1 MHRTPRVS
9 PHTIIFTQE
18 LVICPYQQAIK
29 MAVPEYRDEV
39 SITLSI
45 TDPPPSFS
53 FPTRRIFL
61 SKKNPT
67 IEIGRTSRRNGAFEA
82 AKSNAWFDS
91 PVMSRKHAL
100 FTLDAD
106 KQKLYVKD
114 TGSLHGTYKN
124 DVRLETNV
132 NHEVISGDKLKFG
145 ALIER
150 PQDKHYPCAML
161 VRQTYGSINPELR
174 GNSFRVPEDSDIESL
189 ISDEDQ
195 VNNSY
200 EMLRTNKFV
209 PGRVTTSS
217 FGHGP
222 IDLTMDDQYPLSN
235 VRNGTEIFDNCP
247 HIQEIPLP
255 KLPEPV
261 SVLGH
266 EFSDLEEEPEEA
278 ENDLS
283 PNSMDTDDSYG
294 GISEDCQSVDYAMSS
309 VAEDSIV
316 DEEEDFA
323 EHDEFEEEQV
333 HTQEPTPQTNGH
345 IEEATVMA
353 SVMSENP
360 KKTLAQPLVN
370 SSSTQTPD
378 ACQKLDSANLTQLD
392 KSHYTWK
399 SDLAPMMSINGTSS
413 LRLPPISEAV
423 FDKYNHE
430 TITHSTAEVV
440 GRKHGKYEFFAARE
454 ANAAAAR
461 TQPQARPIS
470 PVHRAPVQEHY
481 LLGAGI
487 GIKIPEHSEDE
498 LQSPAD
504 ETQPRASDL
513 VSSGLRY
520 LATPP
525 EHIDTTVLSVEPEL
539 DDSSAWAFQESKKA
553 SGVEVTTETTEKV
566 VAQENT
572 TDVVEDGDA
581 QPAEALEAAEL
592 AKPVDAVEP
601 AKPVKVVAAEA
612 VKTPVPESTATKRKA
627 DEISQLTPEEEQM
640 SGDRQ
645 SRPQMHRREVQ
656 PSARPRHIA
665 ALGTPPSKRLRRMAE
680 AVGYVALGG
689 AAVMSAL
696 IATAP
701 AL

>member
-1 MHRTPRVS
+1 
-9 PHTIIFTQE
+9 
-18 LVICPYQQAIK
+18 

-45 TDPPPSFS
+45 ADPPPSFS
-53 FPTRRIFL
+53 FPSRRIFL

-67 IEIGRTSRRNGAFEA
+67 IEIGRTSKRNGAFEA

-132 NHEVISGDKLKFG
+132 NHEVASGDKLKFG
-145 ALIER
+145 AFIER
-150 PQDKHYPCAML
+150 PQDKHYPCAMI
-161 VRQTYGSINPELR
+161 VRQTYGSINPDLR

-200 EMLRTNKFV
+200 EILRTNKFV
-209 PGRVTTSS
+209 TARMATSS
-217 FGHGP
+217 CGHGP
-222 IDLTMDDQYPLSN
+222 IDLTTDDHCPFSN
-235 VRNGTEIFDNCP
+235 IRDGTEAFDNSP
-247 HIQEIPLP
+247 HILEIPSP

-261 SVLGH
+261 SVSGH
-266 EFSDLEEEPEEA
+266 EFSDLEEEPEGEG
-278 ENDLS
+278 NDLS

-294 GISEDCQSVDYAMSS
+294 GISEDCQSIDYAMSS
-309 VAEDSIV
+309 VAGDSIV

-333 HTQEPTPQTNGH
+333 HTQEPAPQGNGRF
-345 IEEATVMA
+345 EEATIMA
-353 SVMSENP
+353 SVLSEKP
-360 KKTLAQPLVN
+360 EKTPAQSLAN
-370 SSSTQTPD
+370 SLSTQTRDVP
-378 ACQKLDSANLTQLD
+378 QQLDSANLIQLD
-392 KSHYTWK
+392 KRYYTWK
-399 SDLAPMMSINGTSS
+399 SDLAPMTSINGTSS
-413 LRLPPISEAV
+413 LKLPPISEAV
-423 FDKYNHE
+423 FDTYNHE

-440 GRKHGKYEFFAARE
+440 GRKHGKYEFFAARD

-461 TQPQARPIS
+461 AQPQPRPID
-470 PVHRAPVQEHY
+470 PVRQAPVQEHR
-481 LLGAGI
+481 LLRAEMEN
-487 GIKIPEHSEDE
+487 KT
-498 LQSPAD
+498 QVQPAD
-504 ETQPRASDL
+504 EVQKAPDEVEPRASDL

-525 EHIDTTVLSVEPEL
+525 EHVETTTTSVEPEL
-539 DDSSAWAFQESKKA
+539 DDSSAWAFQESKKSFGA
-553 SGVEVTTETTEKV
+553 EATTEKV
-566 VAQENT
+566 VAQENDA
-572 TDVVEDGDA
+572 DVVGDGDA
-581 QPAEALEAAEL
+581 KTAEALEAAEL
-592 AKPVDAVEP
+592 VKPVEALEP
-601 AKPVKVVAAEA
+601 AKPVEAAKAAEP
-612 VKTPVPESTATKRKA
+612 VKIPVPESTATKRKA
-627 DEISQLTPEEEQM
+627 EEISQLTPEEEQM
-640 SGDRQ
+640 SNDRQ
-645 SRPQMHRREVQ
+645 SRRQAHRRSRIQ
-656 PSARPRHIA
+656 STARPRHTA
-665 ALGTPPSKRLRRMAE
+665 ALGPPPTKRLRRMAE

-689 AAVMSAL
+689 AAVMSVL

>member
-1 MHRTPRVS
+1 
-9 PHTIIFTQE
+9 
-18 LVICPYQQAIK
+18 

-235 VRNGTEIFDNCP
+235 VRNGTEVFVNCP

-266 EFSDLEEEPEEA
+266 EFSDLEEEHEEA

-333 HTQEPTPQTNGH
+333 STQEPAPQANGH

-360 KKTLAQPLVN
+360 EKTPAQPLVN
-370 SSSTQTPD
+370 PSSTQTPD
-378 ACQKLDSANLTQLD
+378 ASQKLDSAKLTQLD

-413 LRLPPISEAV
+413 LKLPPISEAV

-454 ANAAAAR
+454 ANALAALAKPRAR
-461 TQPQARPIS
+461 LIS
-470 PVHRAPVQEHY
+470 PVHQAQVQEHY
-481 LLGAGI
+481 LLRAGMENKVL
-487 GIKIPEHSEDE
+487 GHSEDE

-525 EHIDTTVLSVEPEL
+525 EHIDTTVLSVEPGL
-539 DDSSAWAFQESKKA
+539 DDSSAWAFQESKKS
-553 SGVEVTTETTEKV
+553 SGVEVTTETTERV
-566 VAQENT
+566 VAHEND

-581 QPAEALEAAEL
+581 QPAEALDAAEL
-592 AKPVDAVEP
+592 AKPVEAVEP
-601 AKPVKVVAAEA
+601 AKPVEAVAAEP

-627 DEISQLTPEEEQM
+627 DEVSQLTPEEEQM
-640 SGDRQ
+640 SDDRQ
-645 SRPQMHRREVQ
+645 SRPQVHCREVQ

-689 AAVMSAL
+689 AAVMSVL

>member
-1 MHRTPRVS
+1 
-9 PHTIIFTQE
+9 
-18 LVICPYQQAIK
+18 

-45 TDPPPSFS
+45 ADPPPSFS

-67 IEIGRTSRRNGAFEA
+67 IEIGRTSKRNGAFEA
-82 AKSNAWFDS
+82 AKSNTWFDS

-132 NHEVISGDKLKFG
+132 NHEVASGDKLKFG
-145 ALIER
+145 AFIER
-150 PQDKHYPCAML
+150 PQDKHYPCAMI

-195 VNNSY
+195 VSNSY
-200 EMLRTNKFV
+200 EMLRANKFV
-209 PGRVTTSS
+209 PARMATSS
-217 FGHGP
+217 LGHGP

-235 VRNGTEIFDNCP
+235 VRNGTETFDNCP
-247 HIQEIPLP
+247 HILEIHSP

-278 ENDLS
+278 ENVLS
-283 PNSMDTDDSYG
+283 PNSMDTDDSDG
-294 GISEDCQSVDYAMSS
+294 DISEDCQSVDYAMSS
-309 VAEDSIV
+309 VAGDSIA

-333 HTQEPTPQTNGH
+333 HTQEPAPQENGH
-345 IEEATVMA
+345 IEEDTIMA
-353 SVMSENP
+353 SVMSENSE
-360 KKTLAQPLVN
+360 KTPAQLLADPM
-370 SSSTQTPD
+370 SIQTRGAP
-378 ACQKLDSANLTQLD
+378 QQLDGTNLTQLD
-392 KSHYTWK
+392 KSHYAWK

-413 LRLPPISEAV
+413 LKLPPISEAV
-423 FDKYNHE
+423 FDTYNHE

-461 TQPQARPIS
+461 AQPQAQPMD
-470 PVHRAPVQEHY
+470 PVCQAPVQEHY
-481 LLGAGI
+481 VLQAGMEN
-487 GIKIPEHSEDE
+487 KIPVHLEDE
-498 LQSPAD
+498 LQPPTD

-525 EHIDTTVLSVEPEL
+525 EHVEFLNTSAEPEL
-539 DDSSAWAFQESKKA
+539 DDSSAWAFQESKKS
-553 SGVEVTTETTEKV
+553 SGVEVTTEATEKV
-566 VAQENT
+566 MVQEND
-572 TDVVEDGDA
+572 TDAVEDGDA

-592 AKPVDAVEP
+592 AKPVEAAEP
-601 AKPVKVVAAEA
+601 AKPVEAAKAAEP
-612 VKTPVPESTATKRKA
+612 VKIPVPESTATKRKA

-640 SGDRQ
+640 CNDRQ
-645 SRPQMHRREVQ
+645 SRPQAHHREVQ
-656 PSARPRHIA
+656 TSAMPRHIA
-665 ALGTPPSKRLRRMAE
+665 ALGLPPSKRLRRMAE

-689 AAVMSAL
+689 AAVMSVL

>member
-1 MHRTPRVS
+1 
-9 PHTIIFTQE
+9 
-18 LVICPYQQAIK
+18 

-45 TDPPPSFS
+45 ADPPPSFS

-61 SKKNPT
+61 SKKNPA
-67 IEIGRTSRRNGAFEA
+67 IEIGRTSKRNGAFEA

-132 NHEVISGDKLKFG
+132 NHEVASGDKLKFG
-145 ALIER
+145 AFIER
-150 PQDKHYPCAML
+150 PQDKHYPCAMI
-161 VRQTYGSINPELR
+161 VRQTYGSINPDLR

-200 EMLRTNKFV
+200 EILRTNKFV
-209 PGRVTTSS
+209 PARMANSS
-217 FGHGP
+217 FGH
-222 IDLTMDDQYPLSN
+222 
-235 VRNGTEIFDNCP
+235 
-247 HIQEIPLP
+247 EIPSP
-255 KLPEPV
+255 KMPEPV
-261 SVLGH
+261 SVSGH
-266 EFSDLEEEPEEA
+266 EFSDLEEEPEEG

-294 GISEDCQSVDYAMSS
+294 GISEDCQSIDYAMSS
-309 VAEDSIV
+309 VAGDSIV

-333 HTQEPTPQTNGH
+333 HTQEPAPQGNGH
-345 IEEATVMA
+345 FEEATIMA
-353 SVMSENP
+353 SVISEKP
-360 KKTLAQPLVN
+360 EKTPAQPLAN
-370 SSSTQTPD
+370 SMSTQTRDVP
-378 ACQKLDSANLTQLD
+378 QQLDSANLIQLD
-392 KSHYTWK
+392 KSHYAWK
-399 SDLAPMMSINGTSS
+399 SDLAPMMSINGTSP
-413 LRLPPISEAV
+413 LKLPPISEAV
-423 FDKYNHE
+423 FDTYNHE
-430 TITHSTAEVV
+430 MITHSTAEVV

-461 TQPQARPIS
+461 AQPQPRPID
-470 PVHRAPVQEHY
+470 PVRRAPALEHCLLQAEMENKTQVQ
-481 LLGAGI
+481 
-487 GIKIPEHSEDE
+487 
-498 LQSPAD
+498 PAD
-504 ETQPRASDL
+504 EVQQATDEVQPRASDL

-525 EHIDTTVLSVEPEL
+525 EHVETTTTSVEPEL
-539 DDSSAWAFQESKKA
+539 DDSSAWAFQESKKS
-553 SGVEVTTETTEKV
+553 SGIEVTTETTEKV
-566 VAQENT
+566 VAQENDA
-572 TDVVEDGDA
+572 DVVEDGDA

-592 AKPVDAVEP
+592 VKPVKAVEP
-601 AKPVKVVAAEA
+601 AKPVEAAKAAE
-612 VKTPVPESTATKRKA
+612 PVTIPAPESTATKRKA
-627 DEISQLTPEEEQM
+627 EEISQLTTEEQI
-640 SGDRQ
+640 SNDRQ
-645 SRPQMHRREVQ
+645 SRRQAHRRTRMQ
-656 PSARPRHIA
+656 STARPRHTA
-665 ALGTPPSKRLRRMAE
+665 ALGPPPTKRLRRMAE

-689 AAVMSAL
+689 AAVMSVL

>member
-1 MHRTPRVS
+1 
-9 PHTIIFTQE
+9 
-18 LVICPYQQAIK
+18 

-39 SITLSI
+39 AITLSI
-45 TDPPPSFS
+45 ADPPPSFS
-53 FPTRRIFL
+53 YPTRRIFL

-67 IEIGRTSRRNGAFEA
+67 IEVGRTSKRNGAFEA
-82 AKSNAWFDS
+82 AKSNTWFDS

-106 KQKLYVKD
+106 KQKLYIKD

-132 NHEVISGDKLKFG
+132 NHEVTSGDKLKFG
-145 ALIER
+145 AFIER
-150 PQDKHYPCAML
+150 PQDKHYPCAMI

-200 EMLRTNKFV
+200 EILRTNKFV
-209 PGRVTTSS
+209 PARMATSS

-222 IDLTMDDQYPLSN
+222 IDLTMDDQCPLSN
-235 VRNGTEIFDNCP
+235 VRNGTETFDNCP
-247 HIQEIPLP
+247 HILEIPPP

-266 EFSDLEEEPEEA
+266 EFSDLEEEPEVA

-283 PNSMDTDDSYG
+283 PNSMDTDDSDG

-309 VAEDSIV
+309 VAGDSIV

-323 EHDEFEEEQV
+323 EHDESEEEQV
-333 HTQEPTPQTNGH
+333 HNQEPAPQENGH
-345 IEEATVMA
+345 IDEATIMA
-353 SVMSENP
+353 SVMSPE
-360 KKTLAQPLVN
+360 KTHAQPLVN
-370 SSSTQTPD
+370 PVSTQTRD
-378 ACQKLDSANLTQLD
+378 APQQLDSANFTQLD

-413 LRLPPISEAV
+413 LKLPPISEAV

-461 TQPQARPIS
+461 AQPQARPMD
-470 PVHRAPVQEHY
+470 PVRRAPVQEPY
-481 LLGAGI
+481 LSRAGMEN
-487 GIKIPEHSEDE
+487 KIPVHIEDE
-498 LQSPAD
+498 LQSPID
-504 ETQPRASDL
+504 EIEPRDSDL

-525 EHIDTTVLSVEPEL
+525 EHVETITTSVEPEL
-539 DDSSAWAFQESKKA
+539 DDSSAWAFQESKKS
-553 SGVEVTTETTEKV
+553 SGVKVTTETTEKV
-566 VAQENT
+566 VAQEN
-572 TDVVEDGDA
+572 DADAAEDGGA
-581 QPAEALEAAEL
+581 QPAEALEAPEL
-592 AKPVDAVEP
+592 AKSVEDVEP
-601 AKPVKVVAAEA
+601 AKPVAA
-612 VKTPVPESTATKRKA
+612 KTAEPVEIPAPESTATKRKA
-627 DEISQLTPEEEQM
+627 DEISQLTPEEEQV
-640 SGDRQ
+640 SNDRQ
-645 SRPQMHRREVQ
+645 SRPEAHRRKAQ

-665 ALGTPPSKRLRRMAE
+665 ALGPPPTKRLRRMAE

-689 AAVMSAL
+689 AAVMSVL

>member
-1 MHRTPRVS
+1 
-9 PHTIIFTQE
+9 
-18 LVICPYQQAIK
+18 

-82 AKSNAWFDS
+82 AKSNTWFDS

-124 DVRLETNV
+124 DIRLETNV

-145 ALIER
+145 AFIER

-209 PGRVTTSS
+209 PGRVTSSS

-247 HIQEIPLP
+247 HIQEIPP
-255 KLPEPV
+255 AKLPEPV

-294 GISEDCQSVDYAMSS
+294 GISEDCQSVDYAVSS

-316 DEEEDFA
+316 DDEEDFA

-333 HTQEPTPQTNGH
+333 HTQEPAPQANGH

-353 SVMSENP
+353 FVMSENP
-360 KKTLAQPLVN
+360 EKTPAQPLVN
-370 SSSTQTPD
+370 PSSTLTPD
-378 ACQKLDSANLTQLD
+378 ASQKLDSANLTQLD

-413 LRLPPISEAV
+413 LKLPPISEAV

-461 TQPQARPIS
+461 AQPQARPMS
-470 PVHRAPVQEHY
+470 PVHQAPVQEHY
-481 LLGAGI
+481 LLRAGMENI
-487 GIKIPEHSEDE
+487 IPGHSEDE
-498 LQSPAD
+498 LQSPTD

-525 EHIDTTVLSVEPEL
+525 EHIDTGILSVEPEL
-539 DDSSAWAFQESKKA
+539 DDSSAWAFQESKKS

-566 VAQENT
+566 VTQEND

-592 AKPVDAVEP
+592 AKPVEA
-601 AKPVKVVAAEA
+601 VAAEP

-640 SGDRQ
+640 SDDRQ
-645 SRPQMHRREVQ
+645 SRSQVQRREVQ

-665 ALGTPPSKRLRRMAE
+665 ALGAPPSKRLRRMAE

-689 AAVMSAL
+689 AAVMSVL

>member
-1 MHRTPRVS
+1 MRQCAPLSQGITKHYHLHS
-9 PHTIIFTQE
+9 SSSFGH
-18 LVICPYQQAIK
+18 QQAIK

-39 SITLSI
+39 AITLSI
-45 TDPPPSFS
+45 ADPPPGFS
-53 FPTRRIFL
+53 YPTRRIFL

-67 IEIGRTSRRNGAFEA
+67 IEIGRTSKRNGAFEA
-82 AKSNAWFDS
+82 AKSNTWFDS

-106 KQKLYVKD
+106 KQKLYIKD

-132 NHEVISGDKLKFG
+132 NHEVTSGDKLKFG
-145 ALIER
+145 AFIER
-150 PQDKHYPCAML
+150 PQDKHYPCAMI

-200 EMLRTNKFV
+200 EILRANKFV
-209 PGRVTTSS
+209 PARMATSS
-217 FGHGP
+217 FGHGT
-222 IDLTMDDQYPLSN
+222 IDLTKDDQCPLSN
-235 VRNGTEIFDNCP
+235 
-247 HIQEIPLP
+247 IPPP
-255 KLPEPV
+255 KLLEPV
-261 SVLGH
+261 SVFGH

-283 PNSMDTDDSYG
+283 PNSMDTDDSDG
-294 GISEDCQSVDYAMSS
+294 GISEDCQSVDYEMSS
-309 VAEDSIV
+309 VAGDSIV

-333 HTQEPTPQTNGH
+333 HNQEPAPQENGH
-345 IEEATVMA
+345 IDEATIMA
-353 SVMSENP
+353 SVMSPE
-360 KKTLAQPLVN
+360 KTDAQPL
-370 SSSTQTPD
+370 
-378 ACQKLDSANLTQLD
+378 ANPLD

-399 SDLAPMMSINGTSS
+399 PDLAPMMSINDASS
-413 LRLPPISEAV
+413 LKLPPISEAV

-461 TQPQARPIS
+461 AQPQARS
-470 PVHRAPVQEHY
+470 MDPVQ
-481 LLGAGI
+481 
-487 GIKIPEHSEDE
+487 DE
-498 LQSPAD
+498 LQSPTD
-504 ETQPRASDL
+504 EIEPRASDL

-525 EHIDTTVLSVEPEL
+525 EHVETTTTSVEPEL
-539 DDSSAWAFQESKKA
+539 DDSSAWAFQESKKS

-566 VAQENT
+566 AAQEN
-572 TDVVEDGDA
+572 DADAAED
-581 QPAEALEAAEL
+581 AEALEAPEL
-592 AKPVDAVEP
+592 ANSVEDVEP
-601 AKPVKVVAAEA
+601 AKPVAAKAAEPEEI
-612 VKTPVPESTATKRKA
+612 PVPESTATKRKA
-627 DEISQLTPEEEQM
+627 DEISQLTPEEEQV
-640 SGDRQ
+640 SNDRQ
-645 SRPQMHRREVQ
+645 SRPEAHRRKSQ

-665 ALGTPPSKRLRRMAE
+665 ALGPPQAKRLRRMAE

-689 AAVMSAL
+689 AAVMSVL

>member
-1 MHRTPRVS
+1 
-9 PHTIIFTQE
+9 
-18 LVICPYQQAIK
+18 

-174 GNSFRVPEDSDIESL
+174 GNSFRVPEDSDIESI

-309 VAEDSIV
+309 AAEDSIV

-333 HTQEPTPQTNGH
+333 HTQEPATQVNGH

-360 KKTLAQPLVN
+360 EKTPAQHLVN
-370 SSSTQTPD
+370 PSSTQTPD
-378 ACQKLDSANLTQLD
+378 ASQKLDSAKLTQLD

-413 LRLPPISEAV
+413 LKLPPISEAV

-454 ANAAAAR
+454 ANALAALA
-461 TQPQARPIS
+461 QPRARPMS
-470 PVHRAPVQEHY
+470 PVHQAQVQECY
-481 LLGAGI
+481 LLRAGMEN
-487 GIKIPEHSEDE
+487 KILGHSEDE

-539 DDSSAWAFQESKKA
+539 DDSSAWAFQESKKS

-566 VAQENT
+566 VAQEND

-581 QPAEALEAAEL
+581 QPAEALEATGL
-592 AKPVDAVEP
+592 AKQVEVVEP
-601 AKPVKVVAAEA
+601 AKPAEAVAAEP

-640 SGDRQ
+640 SDDCQ
-645 SRPQMHRREVQ
+645 SRPQVHRREVQ

-665 ALGTPPSKRLRRMAE
+665 ALGIPPSKRLRRMAE

-689 AAVMSAL
+689 AAVMSVL

>member
-1 MHRTPRVS
+1 
-9 PHTIIFTQE
+9 
-18 LVICPYQQAIK
+18 

-45 TDPPPSFS
+45 ADPPPSFS

-67 IEIGRTSRRNGAFEA
+67 IEIGRTSKRNGAFEA
-82 AKSNAWFDS
+82 AKSNTWFDS

-106 KQKLYVKD
+106 KQKIYIKD

-145 ALIER
+145 AFIER

-174 GNSFRVPEDSDIESL
+174 GNSFRVPEDSDNESL

-209 PGRVTTSS
+209 PARMATSS

-222 IDLTMDDQYPLSN
+222 IDLTLDDQYPLSN
-235 VRNGTEIFDNCP
+235 VRNGTETFDNCP
-247 HIQEIPLP
+247 HILQIPSA

-309 VAEDSIV
+309 VSGDSIV

-333 HTQEPTPQTNGH
+333 HTQEPAPQGKGH
-345 IEEATVMA
+345 TEEATVMA
-353 SVMSENP
+353 YVMSENP
-360 KKTLAQPLVN
+360 EKAPAQPSASPL
-370 SSSTQTPD
+370 SIQTRD
-378 ACQKLDSANLTQLD
+378 APKQLDSANLTQLD
-392 KSHYTWK
+392 KGYYPWK

-413 LRLPPISEAV
+413 LKLPPISEAV
-423 FDKYNHE
+423 FDTYNHE

-461 TQPQARPIS
+461 AQPQARPKDPDS
-470 PVHRAPVQEHY
+470 QTPVQQHY
-481 LLGAGI
+481 LLRAGTEN
-487 GIKIPEHSEDE
+487 KIPRHLEDE
-498 LQSPAD
+498 LQSPTD
-504 ETQPRASDL
+504 EIQPRASDL

-525 EHIDTTVLSVEPEL
+525 EHIDTTIPSVDPEL
-539 DDSSAWAFQESKKA
+539 DDSSAWAFQESKK
-553 SGVEVTTETTEKV
+553 SPGVKVTTETTEKA
-566 VAQENT
+566 VAQEND

-581 QPAEALEAAEL
+581 
-592 AKPVDAVEP
+592 KPVEAMEP
-601 AKPVKVVAAEA
+601 AKPVEAEAAEP
-612 VKTPVPESTATKRKA
+612 VKIPVPESTATKRKA
-627 DEISQLTPEEEQM
+627 DEISQLTHEEEQM
-640 SGDRQ
+640 SNDRH
-645 SRPQMHRREVQ
+645 SRPQAHRREVQ

-665 ALGTPPSKRLRRMAE
+665 ALGTPPTKRLRRMAE

-689 AAVMSAL
+689 AAVMSVL

>member
-1 MHRTPRVS
+1 
-9 PHTIIFTQE
+9 
-18 LVICPYQQAIK
+18 

-45 TDPPPSFS
+45 ADPPPSFS

-67 IEIGRTSRRNGAFEA
+67 IEIGRTSKRNGAFEA
-82 AKSNAWFDS
+82 AKSNTWFDS

-145 ALIER
+145 AFIER

-161 VRQTYGSINPELR
+161 VRQTYGSIDPELR

-209 PGRVTTSS
+209 PARMATSS

-235 VRNGTEIFDNCP
+235 VRNGTETFNNCP
-247 HIQEIPLP
+247 HILEIPSP

-261 SVLGH
+261 SVLSH

-309 VAEDSIV
+309 AAGDSIV

-333 HTQEPTPQTNGH
+333 HTQEPAQGNGH
-345 IEEATVMA
+345 VEEATVMA

-360 KKTLAQPLVN
+360 EKTPAQPLVN
-370 SSSTQTPD
+370 PLSTQTRD
-378 ACQKLDSANLTQLD
+378 APQKLDSANLTQLD

-413 LRLPPISEAV
+413 LKLPPISEAV
-423 FDKYNHE
+423 FDTYNHE

-461 TQPQARPIS
+461 AQPQARPIS
-470 PVHRAPVQEHY
+470 PVHQAPIQKHY
-481 LLGAGI
+481 LSRAGVEN
-487 GIKIPEHSEDE
+487 KIPGHLEDE
-498 LQSPAD
+498 LQSPTD
-504 ETQPRASDL
+504 EIQPRASDL

-539 DDSSAWAFQESKKA
+539 DDSSAWAFQESKKS
-553 SGVEVTTETTEKV
+553 SGVEVTTETAEKV
-566 VAQENT
+566 VAQEN
-572 TDVVEDGDA
+572 DADVEDGDA
-581 QPAEALEAAEL
+581 QPAEVLEATEL
-592 AKPVDAVEP
+592 AKPVEAVEP
-601 AKPVKVVAAEA
+601 AKPVEAEAAEPA
-612 VKTPVPESTATKRKA
+612 KIPVPESTATKRKA

-640 SGDRQ
+640 SDDRQ
-645 SRPQMHRREVQ
+645 SRPQVHRREVQ
-656 PSARPRHIA
+656 PTVRPRHIT
-665 ALGTPPSKRLRRMAE
+665 ALGIPPSKRLRRMAE

-689 AAVMSAL
+689 AAVMSVL

>member
-1 MHRTPRVS
+1 
-9 PHTIIFTQE
+9 
-18 LVICPYQQAIK
+18 

-45 TDPPPSFS
+45 ADPSPSFS

-67 IEIGRTSRRNGAFEA
+67 IEIGRTSKRNGAFEA

-132 NHEVISGDKLKFG
+132 NHEVASGDKLKFG
-145 ALIER
+145 AFIER
-150 PQDKHYPCAML
+150 PQDKHYPCAMI
-161 VRQTYGSINPELR
+161 VRQTYGSINPDLR

-200 EMLRTNKFV
+200 EILRTNKFV
-209 PGRVTTSS
+209 PARMANSS

-222 IDLTMDDQYPLSN
+222 IDLTIDDHCPFSN
-235 VRNGTEIFDNCP
+235 IRDGTEAFDNSP
-247 HIQEIPLP
+247 HILEIPSP

-261 SVLGH
+261 SVSGH
-266 EFSDLEEEPEEA
+266 EFSDLEEEPEEG

-294 GISEDCQSVDYAMSS
+294 GISEDCQSIDYAMSS
-309 VAEDSIV
+309 VAGDSIV

-323 EHDEFEEEQV
+323 EHDEFEEEQGMFMGYSALDHFDHFTV
-333 HTQEPTPQTNGH
+333 HTQEPAPQGNGH
-345 IEEATVMA
+345 FEEATIMA
-353 SVMSENP
+353 SVMSEKP
-360 KKTLAQPLVN
+360 EKTPAQPLAN
-370 SSSTQTPD
+370 SMSTQTRDVP
-378 ACQKLDSANLTQLD
+378 QQLDSANLIQLD

-399 SDLAPMMSINGTSS
+399 SDLAPMMSINGTSP
-413 LRLPPISEAV
+413 LKLPPISEAV
-423 FDKYNHE
+423 FDTYNHE
-430 TITHSTAEVV
+430 MITHSTAEVV

-461 TQPQARPIS
+461 AQPQPRPID
-470 PVHRAPVQEHY
+470 PVRRAPALEQCLLRAEMENKTQVQ
-481 LLGAGI
+481 
-487 GIKIPEHSEDE
+487 
-498 LQSPAD
+498 PAD
-504 ETQPRASDL
+504 EVQQTTDEVQPRASDL

-525 EHIDTTVLSVEPEL
+525 EHVETTTTSVEPEL
-539 DDSSAWAFQESKKA
+539 DDSSAWAFQESKKS
-553 SGVEVTTETTEKV
+553 SGIEVTTETTEKV
-566 VAQENT
+566 VAQENGA
-572 TDVVEDGDA
+572 DVVEDGDA

-592 AKPVDAVEP
+592 VKPVKAVEP
-601 AKPVKVVAAEA
+601 AKPVEAAKAAE
-612 VKTPVPESTATKRKA
+612 PVTIPAPESTATKRKA
-627 DEISQLTPEEEQM
+627 EEISQLTTEEQI
-640 SGDRQ
+640 SNDRQ
-645 SRPQMHRREVQ
+645 SRRQAHRRSRMQ
-656 PSARPRHIA
+656 STARPRHTA
-665 ALGTPPSKRLRRMAE
+665 ALGPPPTKRLRRMAE

-689 AAVMSAL
+689 AAVMSVL

>member
-1 MHRTPRVS
+1 
-9 PHTIIFTQE
+9 
-18 LVICPYQQAIK
+18 

-45 TDPPPSFS
+45 ADPPPSFS

-67 IEIGRTSRRNGAFEA
+67 IEIGRTSKRNGAFEA
-82 AKSNAWFDS
+82 AKSNTWFDS

-124 DVRLETNV
+124 DIRLETNV
-132 NHEVISGDKLKFG
+132 NHEVISGDRLKFG
-145 ALIER
+145 AFIER
-150 PQDKHYPCAML
+150 PQDKHYPCAMI

-200 EMLRTNKFV
+200 EMLRANKFV
-209 PGRVTTSS
+209 PARMATSS

-222 IDLTMDDQYPLSN
+222 IDLTVDDQYPLSN
-235 VRNGTEIFDNCP
+235 VRNGTETFDNCP
-247 HIQEIPLP
+247 HILEIPSP
-255 KLPEPV
+255 KVPEPV
-261 SVLGH
+261 SVLNH

-283 PNSMDTDDSYG
+283 PNSMDTDDSDG

-309 VAEDSIV
+309 VAGDSVV
-316 DEEEDFA
+316 DEEEEDFA
-323 EHDEFEEEQV
+323 EHDEFEEEQA
-333 HTQEPTPQTNGH
+333 HIQEPAPQGNGH
-345 IEEATVMA
+345 IEEAAIMA

-360 KKTLAQPLVN
+360 EKTPAQPLAD
-370 SSSTQTPD
+370 SMSTQTRD
-378 ACQKLDSANLTQLD
+378 ASQDSANLTQLD
-392 KSHYTWK
+392 KNYYPWK
-399 SDLAPMMSINGTSS
+399 SDLAPMMSINGASP
-413 LRLPPISEAV
+413 LKLPPISKAV
-423 FDKYNHE
+423 FDTYNHE

-461 TQPQARPIS
+461 AQPQARPMDVS
-470 PVHRAPVQEHY
+470 QAPVQEHY
-481 LLGAGI
+481 LLRAGMENQ
-487 GIKIPEHSEDE
+487 IPVHAEDE
-498 LQSPAD
+498 LQSPVD
-504 ETQPRASDL
+504 EIQSRASDL

-525 EHIDTTVLSVEPEL
+525 EHVDITTTSVEPEL
-539 DDSSAWAFQESKKA
+539 DESSAWAFQESKKS
-553 SGVEVTTETTEKV
+553 SGVEATTETTEKV
-566 VAQENT
+566 VVQENNA
-572 TDVVEDGDA
+572 DVVEDGGA
-581 QPAEALEAAEL
+581 PPAEALEAAEL
-592 AKPVDAVEP
+592 AKPVEAE
-601 AKPVKVVAAEA
+601 AAEPVKIS
-612 VKTPVPESTATKRKA
+612 VPKSTATKRKA
-627 DEISQLTPEEEQM
+627 DEISQLTSEEEEM
-640 SGDRQ
+640 SSDLQ
-645 SRPQMHRREVQ
+645 SHRLHLHVQHIKVQ
-656 PSARPRHIA
+656 PSARPHHIA
-665 ALGTPPSKRLRRMAE
+665 VLGHPPTKRLRRMAE

-689 AAVMSAL
+689 AAVMSVL